1 MDNSNLTA
9 KIALRNHFL
18 RLVKRPANVLEC
30 FAGVKRELYHACYES
45 DNVTGLD
52 IKSSD
57 KTIKIDNKKFIASA
71 DLSKYNF
78 FDLDA
83 YGSPYE
89 LLLNIFN
96 HRSGIDGEFVA
107 ILTDGM
113 WLRFSVNNQGS
124 NFHQTIIANRS
135 GIKIPALGRH
145 QEFIIKL
152 TLKTLS
158 DKYGIDITECKVV
171 QEDDNRMFYIG
182 MLCSPKNNNS
192 KTNKA

>member
-1 MDNSNLTA
+1 MDNSNLSA
-9 KIALRNHFL
+9 KVALRNHFL
-18 RLVKRPANVLEC
+18 RLVERPANVLEC
-30 FAGVKRELYHACYES
+30 FAGAKRELFHTCYES

-71 DLSKYNF
+71 DLSQYNF

-96 HRSGIDGEFVA
+96 RRSKIDGEFVV

-113 WLRFSVNNQGS
+113 WRKLNYGS
-124 NFHQTIIANRS
+124 GSKFTRTMICNYS
-135 GIKIPALGRH
+135 GIQIPCLNRH

-158 DKYGIDITECKVV
+158 DKYGIEIKRCKIVR
-171 QEDDNRMFYIG
+171 EEDNRMYYIG
-182 MLCSPKNNNS
+182 MLCTPKNS
-192 KTNKA
+192 DSSINKA

>member
-1 MDNSNLTA
+1 MDSSNLSA
-9 KIALRNHFL
+9 KVAMRNHFL
-18 RLVKRPANVLEC
+18 RKMSRPANVLEC
-30 FAGVKRELYHACYES
+30 FAGAKRELYHACYES

-52 IKSSD
+52 LKTSD

-71 DLSKYNF
+71 DLSQYNF

-96 HRSGIDGEFVA
+96 RRSKIIGEFVV

-113 WLRFSVNNQGS
+113 WRKLLYGS
-124 NFHQTIIANRS
+124 GSKLTRTMICNYS
-135 GIKIPALGRH
+135 GIQIPCLNRH

-158 DKYGIDITECKVV
+158 DKYKIDIKKCKVV
-171 QEDDNRMFYIG
+171 REKDNLMFYIG
-182 MLCSPKNNNS
+182 MLCAPKNS
-192 KTNKA
+192 DSSINKD

>member
-1 MDNSNLTA
+1 MDSTNLSA
-9 KIALRNHFL
+9 KVALRNHFL
-18 RLVKRPANVLEC
+18 NLISRPANVLEC
-30 FAGVKRELYHACYES
+30 FAGAKRELYHACYES

-71 DLSKYNF
+71 DLKKYNF

-96 HRSGIDGEFVA
+96 RRSKIRGEFVV

-113 WLRFSVNNQGS
+113 WLRFSINNQGS
-124 NFHQTIIANRS
+124 NLIQTLISNQS

-152 TLKTLS
+152 ALKTLS
-158 DKYGIDITECKVV
+158 DKYGIDIIECKVV
-171 QEDDNRMFYIG
+171 REEDNRMFYIG
-182 MLCSPKNNNS
+182 MLCTPKNS
-192 KTNKA
+192 DSRTNKA

>member
-1 MDNSNLTA
+1 MDNSNLSA
-9 KIALRNHFL
+9 KITLRNHFL
-18 RLVKRPANVLEC
+18 RLVTRPANVLEC
-30 FAGVKRELYHACYES
+30 FAGAKRELYHACYKS

-57 KTIKIDNKKFIASA
+57 KTIKIDNKKFIVSA
-71 DLSKYNF
+71 DLSQYNL

-96 HRSGIDGEFVA
+96 RRSKIGGEFVV

-113 WLRFSVNNQGS
+113 WLRFGVNNQGS
-124 NFHQTIIANRS
+124 NFHQTIICNYS
-135 GIKIPALGRH
+135 GIRIPALGRH

-158 DKYGIDITECKVV
+158 DKYGIDIKRCKIVR
-171 QEDDNRMFYIG
+171 EEDNRMFYIG
-182 MLCSPKNNNS
+182 MLCTPKNSDPSN
-192 KTNKA
+192 NKA